1 MFERLK
7 RERRFHIINLEKLQ
21 EIRRRG
27 RYIKYYVRPVRNGRN
42 TLAKNIDFYVFMA
55 AALVITFFI
64 MAEYTKN
71 PSRALLYTIPVMVP
85 GYFLALVIKKALDSE
100 DIAHKK
106 LWRAGLLC
114 QERIRELGS
123 EEKLAGLMVEILEK
137 LPGFSDVHLLRENE
151 GKKEPDISMD
161 LRALRR
167 GSPVLA
173 GCIMPGEGEDQTAA
187 DKVSV
192 FVREME
198 RLNMKE
204 GILVAAGKF
213 SDEARRAAREGKKRI
228 ALVDLY
234 RLVDLAR
241 LTGHDIFPTVLPD
254 SGGRNGKSKTMYR
267 RLFRNAFTRE
277 KARGY
282 FLSAAVMTVLYYT
295 VMPPGLSGVMYLLF
309 GVLNLSLAL
318 YCIASNRETDLL
330 GTPGGKS

>member
-7 RERRFHIINLEKLQ
+7 RERRFYIINLEKLQ

-27 RYIKYYVRPVRNGRN
+27 RYIKYYVKPVKNGRN
-42 TLAKNIDFYVFMA
+42 TLAKNIDFYGFMA
-55 AALVITFFI
+55 AALVIIFFI

-71 PSRALLYTIPVMVP
+71 PSSALLYTIFVMVP
-85 GYFLALVIKKALDSE
+85 GYFLALAIKKALDSE

-106 LWRAGLLC
+106 MWRSGRLC

-123 EEKLAGLMVEILEK
+123 EEKLAVLMVEILEK
-137 LPGFSDVHLLRENE
+137 LPGFSDVHLLREN
-151 GKKEPDISMD
+151 KERNEPGISMD
-161 LRALRR
+161 LRALRQ
-167 GSPVLA
+167 GTPVLV
-173 GCIMPGEGEDQTAA
+173 GCVMPGEGEDQTAA
-187 DKVSV
+187 DKLSV

-241 LTGHDIFPTVLPD
+241 LTGHDIFPAVLPD
-254 SGGRNGKSKTMYR
+254 SGARNGKRNIIYR
-267 RLFRNAFTRE
+267 RLFRNAFTRK

-295 VMPPGLSGVMYLLF
+295 VAAPGLTGVVYIIF
-309 GVLNLSLAL
+309 GALNLSLAL

-330 GTPGGKS
+330 GDPVGKS